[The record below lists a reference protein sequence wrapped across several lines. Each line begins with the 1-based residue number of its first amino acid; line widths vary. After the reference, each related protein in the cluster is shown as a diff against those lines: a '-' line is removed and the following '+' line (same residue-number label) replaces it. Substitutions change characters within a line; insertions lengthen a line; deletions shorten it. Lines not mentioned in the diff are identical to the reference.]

1 MSLFTL
7 SDTLSVSAQITVE
20 DVSRLREQGFTVI
33 VCNRPD
39 GEVPDQPTMDD
50 IEAAC
55 VAAGM
60 LFIRYPVNA
69 MDFPGPDLPGLG
81 ALFDDPGQRVL
92 AYCRTGT
99 RCANLWI
106 ASRDEAGLSDA
117 VALSRGIG
125 FDLSMALR

>member
-1 MSLFTL
+1 MSLFAL
-7 SDTLSVSAQITVE
+7 SDTLSVSAQITV
-20 DVSRLREQGFTVI
+20 DDIPKLQAQGFTVI

-39 GEVPDQPTMDD
+39 GEVPDQPTMAAV
-50 IEAAC
+50 EAAC
-55 VAAGM
+55 AAAGM
-60 LFIRYPVNA
+60 IFIRYPVTA

-81 ALFDDPGQRVL
+81 ALFDDPGHRVL

-106 ASRDEAGLSDA
+106 ASRQHDVVADA
-117 VALSRGIG
+117 VKVAREIG

>member
-39 GEVPDQPTMDD
+39 GEAPDQPTMDD

-69 MDFPGPDLPGLG
+69 MDFPGPDLQGLG
-81 ALFDDPGQRVL
+81 ALFDDRAQRVL

-99 RCANLWI
+99 RCANLWV
-106 ASRDEAGLSDA
+106 ASRDNEAVADA
-117 VALSRGIG
+117 VTISRNIG
-125 FDLSMALR
+125 FDLAMALR

>member
-81 ALFDDPGQRVL
+81 TLFDDPAQRVL

>member
-81 ALFDDPGQRVL
+81 TLFDDPAQRVL

-106 ASRDEAGLSDA
+106 ASRDEAGLADA
-117 VALSRGIG
+117 VAVSRGIG

>member
-81 ALFDDPGQRVL
+81 ALFDDPAQRVL

-106 ASRDEAGLSDA
+106 ASRDEAGLADA
-117 VALSRGIG
+117 VAVSRGIG
-125 FDLSMALR
+125 FDLSMAVR

>member
-117 VALSRGIG
+117 VAVSRGIG

>member
-81 ALFDDPGQRVL
+81 ALFDDPAQRVL

-117 VALSRGIG
+117 VAVSRGIG